1 MNKVIISGR
10 LVRDPEISVVSNGD
24 KRCAFSL
31 AVRKN
36 AEEANFINCTAWR
49 VSAERMEKYAKK
61 GKLVA
66 VIGSLENR
74 SFTTKEGAKRN
85 ITEVLVNEIEFLD
98 NKSDAS
104 EGSQATSTTDTNPSV
119 ADIFKPIDD
128 DSLPF

>member
-10 LVRDPEISVVSNGD
+10 LVRDPEISVVSNVY
-24 KRCAFSL
+24 KRCAFTL

-36 AEEANFINCTAWR
+36 AEEANFINCTAWG
-49 VSAERMEKYAKK
+49 VTAERMEKYTKK

-66 VIGSLENR
+66 VIGSIENR

-85 ITEVLVNEIEFLD
+85 ITEVVVNEIEFLD

-104 EGSQATSTTDTNPSV
+104 ESSQATSTTDINPSV
-119 ADIFKPIDD
+119 ADIFKPI
-128 DSLPF
+128 SESELPF

>member
-10 LVRDPEISVVSNGD
+10 LVRDPEISVVSNGE
-24 KRCAFSL
+24 KRCAFTL

-49 VSAERMEKYAKK
+49 VNAERMEKYAKK

-74 SFTTKEGAKRN
+74 SFTTREGAKRN
-85 ITEVLVNEIEFLD
+85 ITEVVVNEIEFLD

-104 EGSQATSTTDTNPSV
+104 ESSQATSTTDTNQSV
-119 ADIFKPIDD
+119 ADIFKPI
-128 DSLPF
+128 SEEELPF

>member
-1 MNKVIISGR
+1 MNKVIVSGR
-10 LVRDPEISVVSNGD
+10 LVRDPEISVVSNGE
-24 KRCAFSL
+24 KRCAFTL

-49 VSAERMEKYAKK
+49 VNAERMEKYAKK

-85 ITEVLVNEIEFLD
+85 ITEVVVNEIEFLD

-104 EGSQATSTTDTNPSV
+104 ESSQATSTTDTNQSV
-119 ADIFKPIDD
+119 ADIFKPI
-128 DSLPF
+128 SEEELPF